1 MTTQATRAVTQTA
14 AEPPMIPLWTSPE
27 GHKPRLPRAYSWA
40 VGTQRL
46 SARFAGIPQIGDS
59 VVWYDDRPQGGRTRL
74 DQIIPQGVPYQ
85 VFTVWYY
92 PSGTPRW
99 HLMVY
104 PVASE
109 RKSVVRGLLEAS
121 AFPKVEAW
129 LCEPRTEL
137 WLATEKHLRCIYHR
151 GEDRIEVRVEGN

>member
-1 MTTQATRAVTQTA
+1 MTPAEQDTSKAAT
-14 AEPPMIPLWTSPE
+14 EPPMIPVWGFA
-27 GHKPRLPRAYSWA
+27 GHYKPRLPKAYSWA
-40 VGTQRL
+40 AGTQRL
-46 SARFAGIPQIGDS
+46 SERFASIPQIGDI
-59 VVWYDDRPQGGRTRL
+59 VVWYDDRPKGRTRL

-137 WLATEKHLRCIYHR
+137 WLATEKHLRCIYHP
-151 GEDRIEVRVEGN
+151 GEDRIEVREEGN

>member
-1 MTTQATRAVTQTA
+1 
-14 AEPPMIPLWTSPE
+14 MIPVWGFA
-27 GHKPRLPRAYSWA
+27 GHYKPKLPKAYSWA

-46 SARFAGIPQIGDS
+46 SERFASIPQMGDI
-59 VVWYDDRPQGGRTRL
+59 VVWFDDRPKGARTRL

-104 PVASE
+104 PVAAE
-109 RKSVVRGLLEAS
+109 RKSVVRGLLEAA

-129 LCEPRTEL
+129 LCEPKTDV
-137 WLATEKHLRCIYHR
+137 WMATGRHLRCIYHPCE
-151 GEDRIEVRVEGN
+151 GRIEVKEDGG